1 MEYDVCIIG
10 AGWAG
15 FNAALKSARLGKK
28 VCVVEERELGGTCL
42 NRGCIPTKA
51 FVFHSK
57 AHLPLTEIQKKKDD
71 VVRRLR
77 AGMDHLVK
85 TNKVDFLQGRAVI
98 RRDGSVSVGPDKT
111 IRAKYILIATGSA
124 PKELPALKFDHKKI
138 LSSDDML
145 VLADVPKR
153 LLVIGGGFIGCEFA
167 SIFKRLGSDVVI
179 VEATQQLLPGS
190 DSQTAKK
197 LLSIFQKNG
206 IQVSLGVDA
215 GSLNFND
222 YDKVLLS
229 VGRKAVIE
237 GLWEE
242 GVGIKIEK
250 GLIVVDRELRTGS
263 RNIFAAGDCIGGY
276 MLAHVA
282 AYEGELAVNNMFL
295 RRRTRDYSVIPSSV
309 FTQPEVASVG
319 ITEEEAKSFGAN
331 YRSAVVHFLSVG
343 MAHIHGE
350 TEGFAKVLVDKK
362 SGRILGVSIIGPEAS
377 ELINIF
383 SVIIKNNVTVKALKE
398 TIFAHPSI
406 SEIVAELAKVL
417 E

>member
-28 VCVVEERELGGTCL
+28 VCVVEEKEIGGTCL
-42 NRGCIPTKA
+42 NRGCIPTKV

-57 AHLPLTEIQKKKDD
+57 ARLPLTEIQQKKEE
-71 VVRRLR
+71 VVRRLQ
-77 AGMDHLVK
+77 AGMEHLVK
-85 TNKVDFLQGRAVI
+85 TNKIDYLRGRAVI
-98 RRDGSVSVGPDKT
+98 GKNGSISAGPDKVL
-111 IRAKYILIATGSA
+111 RAKYILIATGSA
-124 PKELPALKFDHKKI
+124 PKELPSIKFDHNKV

-167 SIFKRLGSDVVI
+167 SIFKRLGSDVAI

-229 VGRKAVIE
+229 VGRRAVIE

-242 GVGIKIEK
+242 GVGIKTEK

-263 RNIFAAGDCIGGY
+263 RNVFAAGDCVGGY

-319 ITEEEAKSFGAN
+319 IIEEEAKNFGAN

-350 TEGFAKVLVDKK
+350 TDGFVKVLVDKK
-362 SGRILGVSIIGPEAS
+362 SGRIIGVSIIGPEAS

-383 SVIIKNNVTVKALKE
+383 SVIIKNNVTIKALKE

-406 SEIVAELAKVL
+406 SEIVAELAKAL

>member
-1 MEYDVCIIG
+1 MEYDCLIIG

-28 VCVVEERELGGTCL
+28 VCVVEEKEIGGTCL

-57 AHLPLTEIQKKKDD
+57 ARLPLTEIQKKKEE
-71 VVRRLR
+71 VVRRLQ
-77 AGMDHLVK
+77 AGMEHLVK
-85 TNKVDFLQGRAVI
+85 TNKIDYLRGRAVI
-98 RRDGSVSVGPDKT
+98 SKNGSISVGPDKI
-111 IRAKYILIATGSA
+111 IRAKYVLIAAGSA
-124 PKELPALKFDHKKI
+124 PKELPSIKFDHNKV

-145 VLADVPKR
+145 LLADVPKR

-167 SIFKRLGSDVVI
+167 SIFKRLGSEVAI

-206 IQVSLGVDA
+206 LQVSLGVDA
-215 GSLNFND
+215 GSLNLND

-242 GVGIKIEK
+242 GVGIKTEE

-263 RNIFAAGDCIGGY
+263 RNVFAAGDCIGGY
-276 MLAHVA
+276 MMAHVA

-295 RRRTRDYSVIPSSV
+295 KRRTRDYSVIPSSV

-319 ITEEEAKSFGAN
+319 ITEEEAKTFGAN

-350 TEGFAKVLVDKK
+350 TDGFVKVLVDKK
-362 SGRILGVSIIGPEAS
+362 SGRVLGVSIIGPEAS
-377 ELINIF
+377 ELVNIF
-383 SVIIKNNVTVKALKE
+383 SVIIKNNVTIKALKE

-406 SEIVAELAKVL
+406 SEIVAELAKAL